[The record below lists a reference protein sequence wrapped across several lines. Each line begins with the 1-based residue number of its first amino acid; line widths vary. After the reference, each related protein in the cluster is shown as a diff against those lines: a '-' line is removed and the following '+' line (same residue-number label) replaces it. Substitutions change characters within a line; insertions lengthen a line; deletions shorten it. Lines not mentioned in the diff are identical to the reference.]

1 MLYNGGN
8 MFVVFFLAVLV
19 GSTQSDYL
27 NTIKQ
32 EQDQGA
38 TWHYTGGQ
46 TADPSA
52 QQLFN
57 AETIYWKLQY
67 EK

>member
-1 MLYNGGN
+1 
-8 MFVVFFLAVLV
+8 MFLLILFPLMFGVVN
-19 GSTQSDYL
+19 SDAL
-27 NTIKQ
+27 NKFKE

-46 TADPSA
+46 PADPSA